1 MEHIILVNENNEEI
15 GQGEKIKVHQEGRLH
30 RAFSIFI
37 FNSKG
42 ELLVQKRARM
52 KYHSGGLW
60 TNTVCSHPRVGENIE
75 DAAHRRLKEEI
86 GFDCPIKEIFSFIYN
101 IKFNNGLTENEYDH
115 VFIGRFDGKIVPNL
129 EEAEDWKWINLEELK
144 KSLKENP
151 ERYSYWFKIALDKL
165 LNIKF

>member
-165 LNIKF
+165 LNIEF